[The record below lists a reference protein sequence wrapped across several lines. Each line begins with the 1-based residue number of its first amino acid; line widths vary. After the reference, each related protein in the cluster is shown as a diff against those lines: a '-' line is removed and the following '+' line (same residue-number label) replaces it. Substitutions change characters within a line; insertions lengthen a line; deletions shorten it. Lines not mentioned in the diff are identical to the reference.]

1 MRGNPLIRVILTGG
15 SLCLLMGGPVQ
26 AQAPSPQPPSMGQ
39 PGRTSMPGSNTPM
52 SEQIPGAPTDT
63 SRMQQK
69 VDDKKFVR
77 DAALGGLTEIELG
90 KLAADKGSSDAV
102 KQFGQ
107 KIMDDHKEANEELKK
122 LAVAQSLGI
131 PDSLD
136 KKHQSRV
143 DKLSKL
149 TGAEFDRAYIKDQ
162 LKDRQQNVREFQDEA
177 KYGSDAAVKDFAAK
191 ALPALQEHLAMV
203 KKLNKEK
210 RTSTTADRSR

>member
-69 VDDKKFVR
+69 DDRKFVR

-90 KLAADKGSSDAV
+90 KLATDKGSTAAV

-107 KIMDDHKEANEELKK
+107 KIIDDHKKANEDLKR
-122 LAVAQSLGI
+122 LAGAQSLSI

-143 DKLSKL
+143 DKLAKL
-149 TGAEFDRAYIKDQ
+149 TGAEFDHAYVKDQ
-162 LKDRQQNVREFQDEA
+162 LKDHQQVVREFQDEA

-203 KKLNKEK
+203 KELNKEK
-210 RTSTTADRSR
+210 RTSTTADRSK